1 MTAAVD
7 TSSGIVTLS
16 IYEEDPKIAAAMANA
31 FVEEMRSQSKG
42 MAISEAAQRRLFYEE
57 QLKDTKVALAR
68 AEDEMRS
75 FQEKTGV
82 IRPDVQAQAVITGD
96 AALRAQIAAK
106 EVEMKVL
113 RTYATSSNPDL
124 QKAEEALQGLKA
136 ELAKLEVRGG
146 NGTNPLI
153 PTGLMPSE
161 GLEYI
166 RKMRDV
172 TFNQQLYELIM
183 KLYQSAKLDQSNDAS
198 IIQVVDKAVVPEKKA
213 KPKRLLVIAI
223 ALFAG
228 FLLSVFAAFIAEFKE
243 KAVAH
248 PGNSEKVELLR
259 RYSKCWRRKQENR
272 S

>member
-1 MTAAVD
+1 
-7 TSSGIVTLS
+7 
-16 IYEEDPKIAAAMANA
+16 
-31 FVEEMRSQSKG
+31 
-42 MAISEAAQRRLFYEE
+42 
-57 QLKDTKVALAR
+57 
-68 AEDEMRS
+68 
-75 FQEKTGV
+75 
-82 IRPDVQAQAVITGD
+82 
-96 AALRAQIAAK
+96 
-106 EVEMKVL
+106 
-113 RTYATSSNPDL
+113 
-124 QKAEEALQGLKA
+124 
-136 ELAKLEVRGG
+136 
-146 NGTNPLI
+146 
-153 PTGLMPSE
+153 MPSE

-183 KLYQSAKLDQSNDAS
+183 KLYQSAKLDESNDAS